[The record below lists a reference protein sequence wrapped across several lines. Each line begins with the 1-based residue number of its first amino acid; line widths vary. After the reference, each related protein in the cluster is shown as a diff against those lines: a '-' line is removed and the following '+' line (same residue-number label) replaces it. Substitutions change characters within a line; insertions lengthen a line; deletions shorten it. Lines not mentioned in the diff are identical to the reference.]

1 VPSLLLRVVVPLL
14 SETSF
19 SILALGTFDVVVS
32 ASFSAPSTIVELI
45 SWEELNKWLAD
56 SEDAGRPAWLDQH
69 NLTVLACGL
78 LATNVLAESTG
89 EVDLDARKEM
99 LERLCEGSFFEFFIL
114 AFQAAVDRREWPAH
128 TGAFH
133 SVKRLAAVALSLSNV
148 GFRRQLADIV
158 EPLAKAAE
166 TSQDDCTIQIVL
178 RALRS
183 LAEDFVCLEK
193 MLILNEFRTDT
204 LVLYERDDEREAA
217 ELVSYL
223 TNAENAI
230 HIAECAFEESKPH
243 LRHPPS
249 VKQLAH
255 IFNKYSP
262 MDGELSFEQFSA
274 ATKEVPVGPASEVVA
289 PFQNAR
295 STTFSFG
302 WFAQHVYG
310 TATVLGWWPNLMEET
325 NELWIQP
332 KFQELK
338 PPSLTEVLSY
348 FELGAKGTSTLS
360 SEVILYE
367 VLPAWN
373 LPAEGERIENIFAEI
388 RGETLNFKEFGRWMC
403 SYFKAL
409 EEQRQMAAEEENE
422 NHEE

>member
-1 VPSLLLRVVVPLL
+1 
-14 SETSF
+14 
-19 SILALGTFDVVVS
+19 
-32 ASFSAPSTIVELI
+32 
-45 SWEELNKWLAD
+45 
-56 SEDAGRPAWLDQH
+56 
-69 NLTVLACGL
+69 
-78 LATNVLAESTG
+78 
-89 EVDLDARKEM
+89 
-99 LERLCEGSFFEFFIL
+99 
-114 AFQAAVDRREWPAH
+114 
-128 TGAFH
+128 
-133 SVKRLAAVALSLSNV
+133 
-148 GFRRQLADIV
+148 V

-183 LAEDFVCLEK
+183 LAEDFVCLEQ

-204 LVLYERDDEREAA
+204 LVLYERGDEREAT
-217 ELVSYL
+217 ELISYL
-223 TNAENAI
+223 TNAENAV

-274 ATKEVPVGPASEVVA
+274 SSKEVPVGPASEVAA

-295 STTFSFG
+295 SSTFSFG

-325 NELWIQP
+325 NELWLQP
-332 KFQELK
+332 KLQELK

-360 SEVILYE
+360 SDVILNE

-409 EEQRQMAAEEENE
+409 EEQRQLAAEEENGNNAE
-422 NHEE
+422 